1 MMKRKIVGIFF
12 ILISVFLVQE
22 GKHGFAEAVYQ
33 QDVSEDK
40 MEDDGRLLF
49 ADLKENPM
57 DLGDP
62 DILPPTETFVPG
74 TVPPSATPRVTIKP
88 TATPMPTPTIKPVT
102 TPTATVSASP
112 KPNSG
117 NNNLDDLDNMSCSVR
132 NTMVS
137 SGGKQKAAV
146 KITWTSKNEA
156 YKYQIYRAAE
166 YHYAK
171 YKLLAVCDVAHISFI
186 DKTVKKGG
194 TYYYKVRALGGTVTN
209 SYTGSF
215 SMEKM
220 VYIPESLLR
229 PVIDCKR
236 SGNKLIIYF
245 KKAEGDNYLLQYCF
259 RGSKK
264 WKAGA
269 RGKVKSKVSNK
280 FSAKKS
286 LQIRIRTEMKV
297 QGKKVYSKWS
307 AYKTI
312 KI

>member
-1 MMKRKIVGIFF
+1 MKRKIAGMLFIF
-12 ILISVFLVQE
+12 ILVFFWQAR
-22 GKHGFAEAVYQ
+22 KDSFAEAVHP
-33 QDVSEDK
+33 QDVFEGK
-40 MEDDGRLLF
+40 TEGRGFPLF
-49 ADLKENPM
+49 ANLKEGPM
-57 DLGDP
+57 DAGDP

-74 TVPPSATPRVTIKP
+74 TEVPSATPRVTIRP
-88 TATPMPTPTIKPVT
+88 TATPMPTPTIKPEA
-102 TPTATVSASP
+102 TPTATVSVTP
-112 KPNSG
+112 KPDAG
-117 NNNLDDLDNMSCSVR
+117 NNNLDDLDNMSCSVKY
-132 NTMVS
+132 TMVS
-137 SGGKQKAAV
+137 LGGKQKAAA
-146 KITWTSKNEA
+146 KITWTLKNEA
-156 YKYQIYRAAE
+156 YKYQIYRADE
-166 YHYAK
+166 NHYAK
-171 YKLLAVCDVAHISFI
+171 YKLLAVCDVVHTSFI

-215 SMEKM
+215 SNEKM
-220 VYIPESLLR
+220 VYISETLLK

-264 WKAGA
+264 WKSGA

-280 FSAKKS
+280 FSAKKT